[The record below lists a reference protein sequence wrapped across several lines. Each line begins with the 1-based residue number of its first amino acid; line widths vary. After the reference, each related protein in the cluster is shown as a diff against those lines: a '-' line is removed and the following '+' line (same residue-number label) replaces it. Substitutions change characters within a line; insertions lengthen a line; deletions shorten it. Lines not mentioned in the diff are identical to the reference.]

1 MKANPA
7 WVLAL
12 VTWLLAVVGSAR
24 AQDLEP
30 KAYSASPVGAAFVEA
45 GVSPSSA

>member
-1 MKANPA
+1 MKTNPA

-12 VTWLLAVVGSAR
+12 VTWLLPAVGSAR